1 MEPPLIKLSLYHYL
15 HEKHIKYTQ
24 SLDILLK
31 WGRIHLFQ
39 QDTEELRELE
49 QEWEKQKDHGDS
61 LDSGLEILKK
71 HVEQTLD
78 HLHGSDSVD
87 LDPDEALYIKS
98 GLRAFDSV
106 IFLAH
111 ALEFFPDADNIAE
124 NFHNTTEELVHQVII
139 DREPPG
145 LRLIPFNNWRREIL
159 KNIPFDI
166 HYLFPWYSSWAEL
179 PEEFH
184 DTLAENWHDFIKGQ
198 MEYPY
203 LDKSLLNAMLAELES
218 DSPLFNRIRNEA
230 RLFQLMPEAVEQSL
244 ALRLFAIQ
252 DQGATPD
259 YSENTALAYAAV
271 RVIDIPVRTEAEKAE
286 QLFFAGFCGPF
297 LDTGQRLD
305 LLSQVENYLKQPDV
319 SQSDPAI
326 IEKLCLWAED
336 RLTDE
341 RFVQEAFSLWESKLA
356 SVTDQTAEA
365 MFLKAVENIRNA
377 GIPVVTPSFNEILQR
392 IFSLFPYLK
401 NPLEYMCQVSSLK
414 KPAVAVCICL
424 TVFFAIL
431 IGYEDYTPESKRVTE
446 KKAGT
451 VITRKIEKQNLP
463 EIISFSSYILLPE
476 KGINSLAP
484 LFEEKPGEET
494 VQDALMSSEKKELDN
509 LRLSAIIMTSRGNRA
524 LFEDASGR
532 GYIAAPNTV
541 IGIYRISDILK
552 DRVIIEKTDE
562 DFLGKE
568 TVRKRELTLQN

>member
-1 MEPPLIKLSLYHYL
+1 MKTGKSL
-15 HEKHIKYTQ
+15 YTQ

-61 LDSGLEILKK
+61 LGSGSEILKK

-98 GLRAFDSV
+98 GLRAFDNV

-111 ALEFFPDADNIAE
+111 ALEFFPGADNIAE
-124 NFHNTTEELVHQVII
+124 DFHNTTEELVHQIII

-145 LRLIPFNNWRREIL
+145 LRLIPFNNWRRDIL

-218 DSPLFNRIRNEA
+218 DRLLFNRIRNEA

-252 DQGATPD
+252 DQGPAPD
-259 YSENTALAYAAV
+259 YSKNPGLAHASV

-297 LDTGQRLD
+297 LNTGQRLD

-319 SQSDPAI
+319 SQSDPGTI

-341 RFVQEAFSLWESKLA
+341 KFVQEAFKLWESKLA

-365 MFLKAVENIRNA
+365 MFLKAVENIRNSR
-377 GIPVVTPSFNEILQR
+377 IPVVTPSFNEILQR
-392 IFSLFPYLK
+392 ISSLFPSVK
-401 NPLEYMCQVSSLK
+401 DPLEYMFRFFSMK
-414 KPAVAVCICL
+414 KLAVTACICL
-424 TVFFAIL
+424 AVLFTVL

-446 KKAGT
+446 EKAGT
-451 VITRKIEKQNLP
+451 VITRKIEKQKIP

-476 KGINSLAP
+476 KGVNSLAP
-484 LFEEKPGEET
+484 VFEEVPGEKT
-494 VQDALMSSEKKELDN
+494 VQDALISSKKKELDN
-509 LRLSAIIMTSRGNRA
+509 LRLSAIIMTPRGNRA

-532 GYIAAPNTV
+532 GYIAAQNTV
-541 IGIYRISDILK
+541 IGVYRISDILK

-568 TVRKRELTLQN
+568 AVRKRELTLQN